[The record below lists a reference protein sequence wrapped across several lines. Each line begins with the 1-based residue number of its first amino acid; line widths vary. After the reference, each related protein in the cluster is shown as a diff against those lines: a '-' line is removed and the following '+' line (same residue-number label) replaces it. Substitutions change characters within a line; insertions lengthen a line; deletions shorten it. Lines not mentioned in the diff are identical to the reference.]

1 MAAVK
6 KRALVA
12 LLASAA
18 LTRALPPA
26 PARAADPA
34 VAEAQRAQIEALR
47 GQVASQI
54 QLQAYDLLDELVFG
68 WNQQPVFATDTG
80 LVLADVSVPVGLG
93 TGLQALIENHM
104 VGLLANN
111 PRTHVFLVHCP
122 ACLSLV
128 VHSGVKGTVI
138 SRGVDEPEAMQKART
153 LSTSRHALFLDFEAE
168 GAALVLRTRITSLEP
183 ALPIVYAKTLS
194 TTTASPA
201 LLRSGAHLKSAAG
214 ARQEYLEA
222 LEQRGAYLVPIRMGV
237 RTYAVGRER
246 IALPPFAWLQAG
258 VEASLSQAQAW
269 TGSLTLGLSWA
280 PELHVGW
287 FTQARIGRLLT
298 GSVKSLTHPDLYA
311 FLGGA
316 VFSIHGQSA
325 LLFRDEVPTA
335 DTLIAQALGRE
346 PSTAFGAFQLGVEL
360 RVKNRI
366 GVAAFLESLPTM
378 SNAPAI
384 GVYQNLGIVAFRS
397 LGLEV
402 SFCF

>member
-6 KRALVA
+6 RALLGSILA
-12 LLASAA
+12 LMSGPA
-18 LTRALPPA
+18 L
-26 PARAADPA
+26 AADPA
-34 VAEAQRAQIEALR
+34 VADAQRAQIEALR

-68 WNQQPVFATDTG
+68 WNQQPVFAADTA

-104 VGLLANN
+104 VALLAKN

-122 ACLSLV
+122 PCMSLV
-128 VHSGVKGTVI
+128 VHSGVKGTII
-138 SRGVDEPEAMQKART
+138 SRGVDEPEALVKAKT

-168 GAALVLRTRITSLEP
+168 GAALVLRARITSLEP

-201 LLRSGAHLKSAAG
+201 LLRSGDHLKSSAD

-222 LEQRGAYLVPIRMGV
+222 LERRGAYLIPIRMGV
-237 RTYAVGRER
+237 RTYAPGRER

-269 TGSLTLGLSWA
+269 TGSLILGVSWA

-287 FTQARIGRLLT
+287 FTQGRIARLLS
-298 GSVKSLTHPDLYA
+298 GSVRSLTHPDLYV

-325 LLFRDEVPTA
+325 LLFRDEIPTV
-335 DTLIAQALGRE
+335 DTLISQALGNQ
-346 PSTAFGAFQLGVEL
+346 PSTTFGALQLGLEL

-366 GVAAFLESLPTM
+366 GVSAFLESLPTM
-378 SNAPAI
+378 GNAPAI
-384 GVYQNLGIVAFRS
+384 GAYVSPGIVTFRS
-397 LGLEV
+397 LGVEV

>member
-6 KRALVA
+6 HALVTLTLA
-12 LLASAA
+12 LM
-18 LTRALPPA
+18 PA
-26 PARAADPA
+26 PVLAADSA
-34 VAEAQRAQIEALR
+34 VADAQRAQIEALR

-68 WNQQPVFATDTG
+68 WNQQPLFPVDTG

-104 VGLLANN
+104 VGLLAKN

-122 ACLSLV
+122 PCMSLV

-138 SRGVDEPEAMQKART
+138 SRGVDEPEALEKAKTR
-153 LSTSRHALFLDFEAE
+153 STSRHALFLDFEAE
-168 GAALVLRTRITSLEP
+168 GAALVLRARITNLEP

-201 LLRSGAHLKSAAG
+201 LLRSGAHLKSAAE

-222 LEQRGAYLVPIRMGV
+222 LERRGSYLVPIRMGV
-237 RTYAVGRER
+237 RTYAPGPER
-246 IALPPFAWLQAG
+246 ITLPPFTWLQAG

-269 TGSLTLGLSWA
+269 TGSLTLGVSWA

-287 FTQARIGRLLT
+287 FTQGRIARLLS
-298 GSVKSLTHPDLYA
+298 GSVKSLTHPDLYV

-325 LLFRDEVPTA
+325 LLFRDRVPNVE
-335 DTLIAQALGRE
+335 TLISQAQGRD
-346 PSTAFGAFQLGVEL
+346 PSTTFGAFQVGLEL

-384 GVYQNLGIVAFRS
+384 GSYVSPAGIVTFRS
-397 LGLEV
+397 MGAEV

>member
-1 MAAVK
+1 MAAVIR
-6 KRALVA
+6 RALFTLALA
-12 LLASAA
+12 LL
-18 LTRALPPA
+18 PA
-26 PARAADPA
+26 PALAADAA
-34 VAEAQRAQIEALR
+34 VTDAQRAQIEALR

-68 WNQQPVFATDTG
+68 WNQQPVFAVDTA

-104 VGLLANN
+104 VGLLAKN

-122 ACLSLV
+122 PCMSLV

-138 SRGVDEPEAMQKART
+138 SRGVDEPEALQKARNI
-153 LSTSRHALFLDFEAE
+153 STSRHALFLDFEAE
-168 GAALVLRTRITSLEP
+168 GSALVLRTRITSLEP
-183 ALPIVYAKTLS
+183 ALPIVYAKTLA

-201 LLRSGAHLKSAAG
+201 LLRSGAHLKSAAD

-222 LEQRGAYLVPIRMGV
+222 LERRGAYLVPIRMGV
-237 RTYAVGRER
+237 RTYATGPER

-269 TGSLTLGLSWA
+269 TGSLMLGVSWA

-287 FTQARIGRLLT
+287 FTQARISRLLS

-325 LLFRDEVPTA
+325 LLFNDQVPNA
-335 DTLIAQALGRE
+335 ETLIATALGRQ
-346 PSTAFGAFQLGVEL
+346 PSTTFGALQLGLEL

-366 GVAAFLESLPTM
+366 SVAAFLESLPTM
-378 SNAPAI
+378 ANAPAI
-384 GVYQNLGIVAFRS
+384 GAYFDTGLVTFRS
-397 LGLEV
+397 MGVEV